1 MTLSIVALIGRI
13 NVGKSTLFNRLS
25 EKHKAIVSPYP
36 GTTRDLI
43 TMEIGW
49 NQTYFQ
55 LVDCGGLE
63 EKITDDVG
71 ANIQKQTRQL
81 IERANVIVWVIDG
94 KSTMLR
100 EDQSIATYLR
110 RLGKPTIVGVNKI
123 DKPRDRKNFDTTLTF
138 GFQTYVLFSAQ
149 NGTGTGDLLDSI
161 AAMLPHKHN
170 LLNAHIPRI
179 TILGKPNVGKSSLL
193 NALKGQEV
201 RVVSHK
207 PHTTRDSGDIEIH
220 WHKKNFIFTDTA
232 GVRRKSHVGLGFV
245 GTKVTQKLLEEIEH
259 AGIMQSL
266 RHVSDAD
273 MIILLLDIS
282 QPVSRQDKIL
292 GALIAT
298 ARKPVILAINKWD
311 LIPEKQPSTLN
322 QLAQQYHAQFPHL
335 DFAPLV
341 FISTIQRQH
350 LNTLMKTLEI
360 VLIEKN
366 KTVSKDILR
375 TLLEKFIRKYPPK
388 RSAPAPGALKK
399 SLRITDFFQSGT
411 DPITLELNTPHPKA
425 VPRPWLHLL
434 EKELR
439 KEFGWIGCPIFI
451 TPKK

>member
-94 KSTMLR
+94 K
-100 EDQSIATYLR
+100 
-110 RLGKPTIVGVNKI
+110 
-123 DKPRDRKNFDTTLTF
+123 NFDTTLTF

-170 LLNAHIPRI
+170 MLNAHIPRI

-232 GVRRKSHVGLGFV
+232 GVRRKSHDGLGFV

-350 LNTLMKTLEI
+350 LN
-360 VLIEKN
+360 
-366 KTVSKDILR
+366 
-375 TLLEKFIRKYPPK
+375 
-388 RSAPAPGALKK
+388 RSEE
-399 SLRITDFFQSGT
+399 R
-411 DPITLELNTPHPKA
+411 
-425 VPRPWLHLL
+425 R
-434 EKELR
+434 
-439 KEFGWIGCPIFI
+439 
-451 TPKK
+451 